1 MVTLS
6 SSYRKSFARYF
17 SYFDFIV
24 YLGFVVI
31 VSLYLKWN
39 IDIANDT
46 DRDIEDGC
54 PILNL
59 TNFGL
64 NVTSDMM
71 DFSYHSGYFFY
82 WPKADELPGIRWS
95 DSVYFVAVRT

>member
-6 SSYRKSFARYF
+6 SSNRKSFARYF
-17 SYFDFIV
+17 SYCDFIV

-39 IDIANDT
+39 IAIANDT
-46 DRDIEDGC
+46 DRDIDLAGC

-59 TNFGL
+59 TKFGI
-64 NVTSDMM
+64 NVTDLF
-71 DFSYHSGYFFY
+71 FSSNFT
-82 WPKADELPGIRWS
+82 DELYYIVIPGLPWS
-95 DSVYFVAVRT
+95 DSVFFSPVRT